1 MTSDAHINNLQRFI
15 VAQDGGTSTRRD
27 MSAFEAAIEELRNG
41 KKAGHWIWFIFPQI
55 EIGQSEMAR
64 KYAIKSLAEAEDFL
78 KNQILRN
85 RLLSTSEI
93 VISQLKNG
101 VNPEVL
107 LGGSTDCLK
116 LSSSMT
122 LFKGISQRLD
132 DFVLEQVCGD
142 VLKLLDQSSIS
153 LCAATEDWLHKVSIY

>member
-1 MTSDAHINNLQRFI
+1 MTNCFDNHDLRRFI
-15 VAQDGGTSTRRD
+15 DAQDGGTSTRRD
-27 MSAFEAAIEELRNG
+27 MTAFEAATE
-41 KKAGHWIWFIFPQI
+41 
-55 EIGQSEMAR
+55 
-64 KYAIKSLAEAEDFL
+64 EDFL
-78 KNQILRN
+78 KNRILRD
-85 RLLSTSEI
+85 RLLSTSEM

-132 DFVLEQVCGD
+132 DFALEQVCGD
-142 VLKLLDQSSIS
+142 VLKLLVKSSIP
-153 LCAATEDWLHKVSIY
+153 LCAATEDWLQKISTY

>member
-1 MTSDAHINNLQRFI
+1 MTNCFDNHDLRRFI
-15 VAQDGGTSTRRD
+15 DAQDGGTSTRRD
-27 MSAFEAAIEELRNG
+27 MTAFEAATEELRNG
-41 KKAGHWIWFIFPQI
+41 KKVGHWIWFIFPQI

-78 KNQILRN
+78 KNRILRD

-132 DFVLEQVCGD
+132 DFALEQVCGD
-142 VLKLLDQSSIS
+142 VLKLLVKSSIP
-153 LCAATEDWLHKVSIY
+153 LCAATEDWLQKISTY

>member
-1 MTSDAHINNLQRFI
+1 MTTDAHDNNLQRFI
-15 VAQDGGTSTRRD
+15 IAQDGGTSTRKD
-27 MSAFEAAIEELRNG
+27 LNAFGAAIEELRNG
-41 KKAGHWIWFIFPQI
+41 KKVGHWIWFIFPQI

-64 KYAIKSLAEAEDFL
+64 KYAIKSLAEADDFL
-78 KNQILRN
+78 KNQILHD
-85 RLLSTSEI
+85 RLLSAVEI

-101 VNPEVL
+101 VHPEAL

-142 VLKLLDQSSIS
+142 VLKLLDQSSIPP
-153 LCAATEDWLHKVSIY
+153 CALTENWLQKTSTY

>member
-1 MTSDAHINNLQRFI
+1 MTTDAHDKNLQRFI
-15 VAQDGGTSTRRD
+15 NAQDGGTSTRRD
-27 MSAFEAAIEELRNG
+27 LNAFEAAIEELRNG
-41 KKAGHWIWFIFPQI
+41 RKKGHWIWFIFPQI
-55 EIGQSEMAR
+55 EIGQSEIAR
-64 KYAIKSLAEAEDFL
+64 KYAIKSLAEAEGFL
-78 KNQILRN
+78 RNQILHD
-85 RLLSTSEI
+85 RLLSAAEI

-101 VNPEVL
+101 VYPEAL

-142 VLKLLDQSSIS
+142 VLKLLDQSSIPS
-153 LCAATEDWLHKVSIY
+153 CAVTEKWLQKTITY